1 LIARKEAQK
10 QAKLEISEKLKE
22 DELWKEDDKHVL
34 RKLNRKE
41 EKEKKKQEL
50 ADRKANNKAVYE
62 EEMSS
67 LKSKKSSEEKV
78 SKVTRSEIKDFIEKQ
93 SLNKQSVKKD
103 LSHDETP
110 IEENINRIQIEGEVA
125 TNISEAIAILRFELI
140 SQYLINK

>member
-1 LIARKEAQK
+1 MIARKEAQK
-10 QAKLEISEKLKE
+10 QAKLEITEKLKE
-22 DELWKEDDKHVL
+22 EELWKEDDKHVL

-50 ADRKANNKAVYE
+50 ADRKAVNKAVYE

-78 SKVTRSEIKDFIEKQ
+78 SKVTRSEIKEFIEKQ
-93 SLNKQSVKKD
+93 TLEKQSVKKD

-110 IEENINRIQIEGEVA
+110 IEDNINRIEIEGEVA
-125 TNISEAIAILRFELI
+125 TDISEAIALLRFELI
-140 SQYLINK
+140 S

>member
-78 SKVTRSEIKDFIEKQ
+78 LKVTRSEIKDFIEKQ

>member
-1 LIARKEAQK
+1 MIARKEAQK

-78 SKVTRSEIKDFIEKQ
+78 LKVTRSEIKDFIEKQ

>member
-10 QAKLEISEKLKE
+10 QARLEISERQKE
-22 DELWKEDDKHVL
+22 DELWKEDDKHVI

-41 EKEKKKQEL
+41 EKEKKKQEV

-62 EEMSS
+62 EEMGS

-93 SLNKQSVKKD
+93 TLSKQSVKKD
-103 LSHDETP
+103 LSHDETH

-125 TNISEAIAILRFELI
+125 TNISEAIALLRFVDI
-140 SQYLINK
+140 

>member
-1 LIARKEAQK
+1 MIARKEAQK

-78 SKVTRSEIKDFIEKQ
+78 LKVTRSEIKDFIEKQ

-140 SQYLINK
+140 SQYLVNK